1 MLAQNEYPLLLSG
14 EERVQWN
21 FTLERPPVTATGICI
36 VGKTPSGVVGT
47 VVNEF
52 GIQMF
57 DFTAEGDK
65 VKVSNVFPQMN
76 KWYIRRV
83 LRNDLRVLVAD
94 QPVKLGKRVLQVNL
108 PDSISLLD
116 KKYRITYRFER
127 LTQQ

>member
-1 MLAQNEYPLLLSG
+1 M
-14 EERVQWN
+14 
-21 FTLERPPVTATGICI
+21 TATGICI